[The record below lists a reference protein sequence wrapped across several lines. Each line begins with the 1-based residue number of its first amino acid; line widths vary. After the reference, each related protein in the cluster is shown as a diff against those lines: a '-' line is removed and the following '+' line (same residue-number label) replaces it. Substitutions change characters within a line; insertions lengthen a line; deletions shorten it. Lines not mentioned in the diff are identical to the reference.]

1 MEQKEIAIQCLE
13 KLDIYKPYIRKF
25 KSKAG
30 VPCFFEN
37 FGGFYVDQEP
47 EIWNKVK
54 EVEKENGGL
63 VYALTHEQTSFGE
76 CWSMLYVPRDCE
88 TVEDVLD
95 PINSKEFY
103 VFAYVWNKSDDWCSE
118 FGDIVVRSFGG
129 GIKRIG

>member
-1 MEQKEIAIQCLE
+1 M
-13 KLDIYKPYIRKF
+13 
-25 KSKAG
+25 
-30 VPCFFEN
+30 
-37 FGGFYVDQEP
+37 
-47 EIWNKVK
+47 KVK

-63 VYALTHEQTSFGE
+63 VYALTHEQTNFGE
-76 CWSMLYVPRDCE
+76 CWSMLYVPKDCDG
-88 TVEDVLD
+88 VEDVLD

>member
-1 MEQKEIAIQCLE
+1 VEQKEIAIQCLE
-13 KLDIYKPYIRKF
+13 RLDIYKPYIRKF

-30 VPCFFEN
+30 IPCFFEN
-37 FGGFYVDQEP
+37 FGGYYVDQEP

-54 EVEKENGGL
+54 EVEKEYGGL
-63 VYALTHEQTSFGE
+63 VYALTHERTNIGE
-76 CWSMLYVPRDCE
+76 TWSMLYIPKDCE
-88 TVEDVLD
+88 IVEDVLD

-103 VFAYVWNKSDDWCSE
+103 VFAYVWNKDDDWCSE